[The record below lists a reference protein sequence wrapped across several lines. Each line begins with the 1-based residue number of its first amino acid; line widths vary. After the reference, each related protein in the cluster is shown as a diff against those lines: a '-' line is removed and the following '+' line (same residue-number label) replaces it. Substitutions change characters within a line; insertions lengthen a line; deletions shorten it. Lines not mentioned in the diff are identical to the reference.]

1 LPEKAQS
8 ICFLDAS
15 LENQLTLA
23 VACKDKSKI
32 LKSSVKVSE
41 TTNTILQ
48 KNAEM
53 LKQE

>member
-1 LPEKAQS
+1 
-8 ICFLDAS
+8 

-23 VACKDKSKI
+23 VACKDKNKI
-32 LKSSVKVSE
+32 LKYSVKVSE

-53 LKQE
+53 LKQNNIEVARENENTI